1 MKTLGRGGLAALLL
15 LTSVELVVFLEVS
28 IVNVA
33 LPALGAALAFTGTG
47 LAWVVNAYQLTF
59 GGFQLVAGRAAD
71 LLGRRRMFQ
80 LGIALFAV
88 GSLVCGL
95 APDAITLLA
104 GRAVQGVGAAI
115 VVPAE
120 LAMLAAIFTE
130 PAAYRW
136 AFGVWSAMAAAG
148 AGSGVALGGI
158 LTQTLGWPWI
168 FLINVPIGLAALIA
182 SPRLLPADP
191 PRPRSDRPRLD
202 LLGALFGTGCLLALV
217 FVASE
222 LPVRGW
228 DGLILATTAITVA
241 LGALFAV
248 NQRRHPQPILPRGL
262 LAEREVRAGTV
273 ANALVGAAHVPAFV
287 LLSLMLQE
295 VMGYSAIA
303 AGFAVLPIAVVNMVT
318 ARTLLP
324 RAVGRYGTR
333 TVLGAGMS
341 LLGFALAGYA
351 LFLHAG
357 AGFLTVVLPFS
368 VAFAVGLPAVFV
380 GSTASAVRAAPADQQ
395 GAASGLLN
403 TAQRVGA
410 ALGLTGVLLAAAAWT
425 GPEADIAGGL
435 RVGFAIAAGLAA
447 LGTVCALVMFTRRGT
462 DPAIATATAVQTQ
475 GADR

>member
-1 MKTLGRGGLAALLL
+1 MTTKTWGRGGLAALLL

-33 LPALGAALAFTGTG
+33 LPTLGVALAFTETG

-80 LGIALFAV
+80 AGIALFTV
-88 GSLVCGL
+88 GSLVCGF
-95 APDAITLLA
+95 APDAGTLLA

-120 LAMLAAIFTE
+120 LALLAAIFTE
-130 PAAYRW
+130 PAAYRR
-136 AFGVWSAMAAAG
+136 AFGVWSAMAAFG

-168 FLINVPIGLAALIA
+168 FLINIPIGLVALIA

-191 PRPRSDRPRLD
+191 PRTITRPRLD
-202 LLGALFGTGCLLALV
+202 LVGALTGTGCLLALV

-228 DGLILATTAITVA
+228 DALTLAATTVTVA
-241 LGALFAV
+241 FAGVFAV
-248 NQRRHPQPILPRGL
+248 NQRRHPRPILPRGL
-262 LAEREVRAGTV
+262 LREREVRAGTV

-318 ARTLLP
+318 ARTVLP
-324 RAVGRYGTR
+324 WAVGRFGTR
-333 TVLGAGMS
+333 LVLAAGMG
-341 LLGFALAGYA
+341 LLGSGLTGYA
-351 LFLHAG
+351 IFLHAG

-368 VAFAVGLPAVFV
+368 IAFAMGLPAVFV

-425 GPEADIAGGL
+425 GSQADPASGL
-435 RVGFAIAAGLAA
+435 RAGFAIAAGLAV
-447 LGTVCALVMFTRRGT
+447 LGIGCALVMFTRRGA
-462 DPAIATATAVQTQ
+462 DPATTPRPQ
-475 GADR
+475 GANRP

>member
-1 MKTLGRGGLAALLL
+1 MTTKTWGRGGLAALLL

-33 LPALGAALAFTGTG
+33 LPTLGVALAFTETG

-80 LGIALFAV
+80 AGIALFTV

-95 APDAITLLA
+95 APDAGSLLA
-104 GRAVQGVGAAI
+104 GRAAQGVGAAI

-120 LAMLAAIFTE
+120 LALLAAIFTE
-130 PAAYRW
+130 PAAYRR

-168 FLINVPIGLAALIA
+168 FLINIPIGMVALIA

-191 PRPRSDRPRLD
+191 PRTTTLPRLD
-202 LLGALFGTGCLLALV
+202 LVGALTGTGCLLAMV

-222 LPVRGW
+222 LPARGW
-228 DGLILATTAITVA
+228 DALTLAATAVTVA
-241 LGALFAV
+241 FAGVFAV
-248 NQRRHPQPILPRGL
+248 NQRRCPQPILPHGL
-262 LAEREVRAGTV
+262 LREREVRAGTV

-303 AGFAVLPIAVVNMVT
+303 AGFAVLPIAAVNMVT
-318 ARTLLP
+318 ARTVLP
-324 RAVGRYGTR
+324 WAVGRFGTR
-333 TVLGAGMS
+333 LVLAAGMG
-341 LLGFALAGYA
+341 LLGSGLTGYA
-351 LFLHAG
+351 IFLHPS

-368 VAFAVGLPAVFV
+368 IVFAMGLPAVFI

-425 GPEADIAGGL
+425 GSSGDVAGGL
-435 RVGFAIAAGLAA
+435 RVGFAIAAGLAV
-447 LGTVCALVMFTRRGT
+447 LGIICGLVMFTRRNV
-462 DPAIATATAVQTQ
+462 DPATTPRTQ
-475 GADR
+475 GVNRR